1 MVTSSKVTNLV
12 NAIKAL
18 VTAHNGDSSA
28 HSSLFD
34 AKAPKSHAV
43 NASTYGLGTTGVYGH
58 CKTVNNVTTS
68 AHSNGLALSAY
79 QGKVLKGLVDAKVA
93 TSSISNN
100 ISSSSTNSEVAGA
113 KAVYDYVN
121 DLIGDIEE
129 YI

>member
-1 MVTSSKVTNLV
+1 MVTSEKVTSLA

-18 VTAHNGDSSA
+18 VTTHNSDSSA
-28 HSSLFD
+28 HSTLFND
-34 AKAPKSHAV
+34 KAPKSHAV
-43 NASTYGLGTTGVYGH
+43 STSTYGLGTTGVYGH

-68 AHSNGLALSAY
+68 AHANGLALSAY

-93 TSSISNN
+93 TTDISSS

-121 DLIGDIEE
+121 EIIGDIEE